1 MRFTSFCILTAV
13 VLSSCARPAPP
24 KAAQAAP
31 APMTLHRIQPEPMP
45 IGETIKIGVAGPMT
59 GDLKEFGDMIR
70 KGAELARDQVN
81 KAGGINGKNI
91 ELEFGDDQ
99 AKPDQ
104 AKTVAEK
111 LANDPQVAFVVGHFN
126 SSCTLA
132 GQTTYDRVG
141 VVEFSPGST
150 NPTVCEK
157 SKWTFR
163 NLYRDDYQGKLLARV
178 AKEILG
184 AKKVCVFY
192 DNDDYGT
199 GLKDAFVG
207 MAKEIGVDVLQ
218 VEAYGRGT
226 PDYSATLDAFAAKGP
241 DVILVCGVY
250 NEAATIVRQARSK
263 GIKTQFLGGDGLKS
277 PGLINNAG
285 DAAEGL
291 VLTSPFSVLAK
302 GAKPERFLEDFKEKF
317 GKDPDTWAALTYD
330 AVMQGVEVV
339 KKVGTD
345 RTKIRDA
352 MAAMDTK
359 EKGYDGVTGVT
370 FFDKNRDCAK
380 PAFLEVVKDG
390 EFLPHEKQLQ

>member
-1 MRFTSFCILTAV
+1 MKF
-13 VLSSCARPAPP
+13 
-24 KAAQAAP
+24 
-31 APMTLHRIQPEPMP
+31 
-45 IGETIKIGVAGPMT
+45 GVAGPMT

-70 KGAELARDQVN
+70 KGSELAAAEIN
-81 KAGGINGKNI
+81 AAGGINGKKL

-104 AKTVAEK
+104 AKIVAEK
-111 LANDPQVAFVVGHFN
+111 LANDPQILMVVGHFN

-178 AKEILG
+178 AREILG
-184 AKKVCVFY
+184 AKSVCVFY

-207 MAKEIGVDVLQ
+207 EARAQGLEILG

-226 PDYSATLDAFAAKGP
+226 PDYSATLDVFNSKKP
-241 DVILVCGVY
+241 DVIMISGVY
-250 NEAATIVRQARSK
+250 NEAATIIRQARSK
-263 GIKTQFLGGDGLKS
+263 GIKAQFLGGDGLKS
-277 PGLINNAG
+277 PGLIDNAG
-285 DAAEGL
+285 DASEGL
-291 VLTSPFSVLAK
+291 VLTSPFSIYAK
-302 GAKPERFLEDFKEKF
+302 GAKAETFRKAFFEKF

-330 AVMQGVEVV
+330 AVMQGAAVV
-339 KKVGTD
+339 RVAGQD
-345 RTKIRDA
+345 RSKIRDA

-359 EKGYDGVTGVT
+359 EKGYDGVTGIT
-370 FFDKNRDCAK
+370 FFDRNRDCAK
-380 PAFLEVVKDG
+380 PAFVEIVKDG
-390 EFLPHEKQLQ
+390 EFIPHDRQLE